1 MKTQAASIKSYL
13 LQYIPQY
20 PKTIVSV
27 AMKKFGVSR
36 TTIHRHLNTLLKEK
50 KLVKSGTTQ
59 QISYFLI
66 EEKNKNFKFS
76 INSKLSESHIWETY
90 IATLFTNFSTN
101 IRRILQYGF
110 TEIFNNAIDHSEGK
124 SIEVSILWFDDH
136 LSLQIQDNGIGVF
149 ERIKKTF
156 HYEDPKECLLH
167 LSKGRLTTDPL
178 RHSGEGLFFTSR
190 AFDKFYLDAN
200 RLRFYKDNLLEDW
213 TVEEIKNFKGS
224 CITMVLDLKNSK
236 NINDLFNKY
245 TDLEDFNFCKTE
257 ILVNLSLLGDE
268 NLISRSQAKRTLERL
283 ESFTDITLD
292 FSKIASVGQGFVDE
306 VFRVYKLQHPH
317 VTFHYINAN
326 NAVEFMIKRGL
337 TFSKK

>member
-20 PKTIVSV
+20 PKTIVSM

-50 KLVKSGTTQ
+50 KLIKSGTTQ

-76 INSKLSESHIWETY
+76 INSKLSEASIWETY
-90 IATLFTNFSTN
+90 ITPLFTHFPNN
-101 IRRILQYGF
+101 IRSILQYGF
-110 TEIFNNAIDHSEGK
+110 TEMFNNAIDHSEGK
-124 SIEVSILWFDDH
+124 SIEVSILWFDNY
-136 LSLQIQDNGIGVF
+136 LSLKIRDNGIGVF
-149 ERIKKTF
+149 ERIKRTF
-156 HYEDPKECLLH
+156 YYEDPKECLLH

-190 AFDKFYLDAN
+190 AFDKFYLEAN
-200 RLRFYKDNLLEDW
+200 GLRFYKDNQLEDW
-213 TVEEIKNFKGS
+213 TIEEIENFKGS
-224 CITMVLDLKNSK
+224 CITMDLDLKNSK
-236 NINDLFNKY
+236 NITDLFNKY
-245 TDLEDFNFCKTE
+245 TELEDFNFCKTE
-257 ILVNLSLLGDE
+257 IFVNLSLLGDE

-292 FSKIASVGQGFVDE
+292 FSKITSVGQGFVDE

-317 VTFHYINAN
+317 VTIHYINAN
-326 NAVEFMIKRGL
+326 NAVEFMIKRGIA
-337 TFSKK
+337 FSKK